1 MPYPPLDGWAAGPTI
16 TDGQASVTLYTTTFP
31 ALSTATSPPYDIPG
45 PAYDTPP
52 DNLAPGTITAGCS
65 FYYNVTASDAAAS
78 DACNT
83 LATTWGMD
91 PTLFA
96 FYNNDT
102 AHPCPQL
109 SADTSVCLMVLN
121 TTAAGEGMGPA
132 NKQPGSGPYGCASW
146 YTIVS
151 GDGCATVES
160 KFGLTATQ
168 FFTLNPELETCVSAG
183 ALAPGLRPV

>member
-1 MPYPPLDGWAAGPTI
+1 M
-16 TDGQASVTLYTTTFP
+16 TLYSTALP
-31 ALSTATSPPYDIPG
+31 AVSTATSTPYDIPG

-52 DNLAPGTITAGCS
+52 GNLAPGTITAGCS
-65 FYYNVTASDAAAS
+65 FYYNVTSDDAAAS

-91 PTLFA
+91 TTLFA

-102 AHPCPQL
+102 ANPCPQL

-121 TTAAGEGMGPA
+121 TTAADEGMGPA
-132 NKQPGSGPYGCASW
+132 NKQPGSGPFGCTSW
-146 YTIVS
+146 YTIMS

-160 KFGLTATQ
+160 KFGLNATE
-168 FFTLNPELETCVSAG
+168 FFSLNPELKTCVSAG
-183 ALAPGLRPV
+183 ALAPGLRSA